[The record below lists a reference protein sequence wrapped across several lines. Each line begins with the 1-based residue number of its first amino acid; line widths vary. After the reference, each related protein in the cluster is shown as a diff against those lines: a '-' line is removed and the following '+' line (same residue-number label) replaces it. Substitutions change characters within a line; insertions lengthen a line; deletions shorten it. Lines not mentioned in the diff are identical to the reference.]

1 MLRWICKHSNG
12 RLWDRILMEP
22 KDNVHMGKA
31 REVILV
37 LISCFVIL

>member
-1 MLRWICKHSNG
+1 MGARGIEF
-12 RLWDRILMEP
+12 LMEP